1 MNANLKK
8 LAAALAIA
16 GASVSGSAFAMS
28 GTDTAT
34 PFSVANNV
42 NFQIIIPA
50 FLYFRVGVN
59 TATPDSIVFTVPA
72 ATVGTG
78 AVASTGGDAGGTA
91 SNVAIRG
98 NNGQVT
104 ITATVS
110 AATGLGTGTASDGF
124 INFNTITATASNANL
139 TAPGLTNAGGGTS
152 TPLLG
157 CDVACPGLG
166 KVTNR
171 TGTWTWSY
179 ANATVPSAGNY
190 TGVATYTATMP

>member
-1 MNANLKK
+1 MNTNLKK
-8 LAAALAIA
+8 LAATLAIA
-16 GASVSGSAFAMS
+16 GASVSGSALAAS
-28 GTDTAT
+28 GTDIAT

-50 FLYFRVGVN
+50 FLYFRVGVDSG
-59 TATPDSIVFTVPA
+59 TPDTVVFTVPA
-72 ATVGTG
+72 ATIGTG

-91 SNVAIRG
+91 SNVAVRA

-104 ITATVS
+104 VTATVS
-110 AATGLGTGTASDGF
+110 SPTGLGTGTASDGF
-124 INFNTITATASNANL
+124 INFNTISVTPSNVSL
-139 TAPGLTNAGGGTS
+139 TAPALSNAGGGTS
-152 TPLLG
+152 TPVLG
-157 CDVACPGLG
+157 CDVACAGLG

-179 ANATVPSAGNY
+179 SNATVPSAGTY

>member
-1 MNANLKK
+1 MNSNLKK
-8 LAAALAIA
+8 LAAALVLA
-16 GASVSGSAFAMS
+16 GVSASGSSLAAS

-42 NFQIIIPA
+42 NFQIIVPA

-72 ATVGTG
+72 ASVGTG

-91 SNVAIRG
+91 SNVAVRG

-110 AATGLGTGTASDGF
+110 NPLGLGTGTASDGY
-124 INFNTITATASNANL
+124 INFNTISATPSNANL
-139 TAPGLTNAGGGTS
+139 AAPGLTNAGGGTS

-157 CDVACPGLG
+157 CDVACAGLG

-171 TGTWTWSY
+171 SGTWTWSY
-179 ANATVPSAGNY
+179 SNATTPSAGTY